1 MAMARIGV
9 PDGAKCARNAEPCGR
24 HDATLRNGVR
34 PFAMFNPHHL
44 ELFYYVACH
53 GGISR
58 AVRRMP
64 YRIQQPAMSGQIL
77 QLEQDLNLRLFERAP
92 FRLTPE
98 GEELYAFVRPFFE
111 NLAAMETRLR
121 AARIPQL
128 RIGAAE
134 LVLRD
139 HLPTVLERIRRHH
152 PQLRLSLRSGY
163 QAQLE
168 GWLLDRE
175 IDLAI
180 TTLETRP
187 PPSLRRQSLVR
198 LPLVLLVPG
207 RSPLRSA
214 AGLWARPRLDEPLVS
229 LPPTETIS
237 RHFQRGLRRR
247 GVTWTPAIV
256 ASSMETVA
264 RYVAG
269 GYGIGVSVDAGEKPR
284 RPRVRMLPLEG
295 FAPIEIVALWAGRPL
310 PVVATAL
317 ECIRDYVRE
326 KWPRATAG

>member
-1 MAMARIGV
+1 MI
-9 PDGAKCARNAEPCGR
+9 
-24 HDATLRNGVR
+24 
-34 PFAMFNPHHL
+34 NPHHL
-44 ELFYYVACH
+44 ELFYYVARH

-64 YRIQQPAMSGQIL
+64 YGIQQPAMSGQIL
-77 QLEQDLNLRLFERAP
+77 ELEQDLSLKLFERVP

-121 AARIPQL
+121 DVRVPQL

-134 LVLRD
+134 LVLCE
-139 HLPTVLERIRRHH
+139 HLPALIERIRRHH
-152 PQLRLSLRSGY
+152 PRLRLSLRSGY

-168 GWLLDRE
+168 GWRLDRE

-180 TTLETRP
+180 TTQETRP
-187 PPSLRRQSLVR
+187 PPGLHHESLVR
-198 LPLVLLVPG
+198 LPLVLLVPR

-214 AGLWARPRLDEPLVS
+214 AELWAQSHLDEPLIS

-247 GVTWTPAIV
+247 GLTWTPAIV
-256 ASSMETVA
+256 ASSMETVT

-269 GYGIGVSVDAGEKPR
+269 GYGIGVSVDAGENPR
-284 RPRVRMLPLEG
+284 RPRVRLLPLEG

-317 ECIRDYVRE
+317 ECIRDYAKE
-326 KWPRATAG
+326 KWPRGSAA